1 MKNIK
6 NFKCNNLEQIM
17 YKKIGKDR
25 RATKLKV
32 LNIIMKTSKKYNIS
46 YNRKSDSLAIKQLSR
61 GLVQ

>member
-25 RATKLKV
+25 RATKLKM

-46 YNRKSDSLAIKQLSR
+46 YSRKSDSLAIK
-61 GLVQ
+61 

>member
-1 MKNIK
+1 MKNLK

-32 LNIIMKTSKKYNIS
+32 LNIIMKTSKKYKIS

-61 GLVQ
+61 GLV